1 MLIFCGS
8 INPNFDSN
16 EIEELSYYYDESVNF
31 TITSSIEIMDKLGC
45 YKENNDTIIFLN
57 KEEIKKYHPSD
68 GSLKEW
74 LSKEIIPLIYDLSLD
89 KIKYIIDQKLPALI
103 YFIKYSDNS
112 FISSYNR
119 FYQLSKKYK
128 VNIN

>member
-1 MLIFCGS
+1 
-8 INPNFDSN
+8 
-16 EIEELSYYYDESVNF
+16 
-31 TITSSIEIMDKLGC
+31 MDKLGC
-45 YKENNDTIIFLN
+45 NKENNDTILFLN
-57 KEEIKKYHPSD
+57 KEEIKKYNSSD

-74 LSKEIIPLIYDLSLD
+74 LNKEIIPLIYDLSLD
-89 KIKYIIDQKLPALI
+89 KIKYIIEKKLPALI

-112 FISSYNR
+112 FTSSYNR